1 MSGSPGPGVPR
12 GRGGPGGP
20 GGTGGPGGRPADD
33 DVLELGGAGGA
44 GRGGG
49 ERDGRRSRLQRRH
62 SPWSRRTWSVVVA
75 AGLLVVTSGWVV
87 EDRLRD
93 STEVALERCRTVA
106 TEQVAATE
114 KSLATMAD
122 YLRPGLLSVPV
133 EARDSLYVAMSE
145 AAVDDVPRVRR
156 ALETCRA
163 VDATWLH
170 PDLQQR
176 RDDYVGYLTETVA
189 LLETVVE
196 DGRLYYR
203 DTPELDAGRE
213 RLFGTG

>member
-1 MSGSPGPGVPR
+1 MSGSAGPGVPR

-20 GGTGGPGGRPADD
+20 GGQPSDD
-33 DVLELGGAGGA
+33 DVLELGGTGGA
-44 GRGGG
+44 TRRGADGG
-49 ERDGRRSRLQRRH
+49 PVGRRPRLGGPSSR
-62 SPWSRRTWSVVVA
+62 WSRRTWSIVVA
-75 AGLLVVTSGWVV
+75 VGLLVLATGWVV
-87 EDRLRD
+87 EDRMRGA
-93 STEVALERCRTVA
+93 TEVELERCRTVA

-122 YLRPGLLSVPV
+122 YLRPGLLSVPI

-145 AAVDDVPRVRR
+145 AAVDDVPRVRA
-156 ALETCRA
+156 ALDSCRA
-163 VDATWLH
+163 VDASWIH

-176 RDDYVGYLTETVA
+176 RDDYVGYLTDTVT

-203 DTPELDAGRE
+203 DTPELDAERD
-213 RLFGTG
+213 RLFGPR